1 MALQLLARSPHPRTA
16 ETLNPGEA
24 TNTYTCYAAV
34 STALAIALPLPAV
47 VLSVAVWDRP
57 PAVAATISTT
67 APGVRV

>member
-34 STALAIALPLPAV
+34 STALAIVPATPC
-47 VLSVAVWDRP
+47 VLSVAVWDWP